1 MTRIF
6 HPVGIY
12 SLTLPRRL
20 RVIQVCRFVVY
31 FRTILVLPVV
41 PLLALRR
48 HEAILEDK
56 SFHPKNVM
64 HTHALLD
71 DSFWKTWIH
80 EKKGKPFPR
89 STTESQPTTR
99 TRTGSWRITG
109 PQNYSTTLDTGP
121 RITATARSR
130 LWNVWDNFSH
140 PYFPRTMMMTTTT
153 TCSRSH
159 KDQWKCGGEWKSS
172 EKKWEKLLTTTI
184 PRTGTPLLVLT
195 DATTEWENKYVRN
208 GVFTST
214 EVSLLRTRNQN
225 KRSTF
230 WQFSFE
236 RKLGP
241 QSIENVCGKVRPAG
255 MQFQSSI
262 ERRNTS
268 QLPT

>member
-48 HEAILEDK
+48 HEAILVDK
-56 SFHPKNVM
+56 SFHPKNFM
-64 HTHALLD
+64 HTHASLD

-80 EKKGKPFPR
+80 EKKKGKPFPR

-184 PRTGTPLLVLT
+184 PRTGTPSSGAGRCHDGVGKQICTERCFHIDGSFTLAHSQSKQTLDFLT
-195 DATTEWENKYVRN
+195 VFFWNKIRATVYRKRLWK
-208 GVFTST
+208 ST
-214 EVSLLRTRNQN
+214 PGRYAISELDW
-225 KRSTF
+225 KKEHF
-230 WQFSFE
+230 
-236 RKLGP
+236 
-241 QSIENVCGKVRPAG
+241 
-255 MQFQSSI
+255 
-262 ERRNTS
+262 
-268 QLPT
+268 